1 LPIPS
6 RHRSLA
12 LFGAAIA
19 VQVLMLAVQIRR
31 GQQVRLIRVW
41 AIESVSP
48 LGRGAAWSVD
58 GVRGLWNNYVALLH
72 LREEDDQLRTEVAAL
87 RLRNAQLESRAAEAD
102 RLASLLGFRD
112 AHAEVQMLPA
122 RVIGASP
129 DPTSHMVFISRGS
142 RDGVRR
148 DMGVIT
154 PEGVVGKVFAVYPD
168 TSQVLLLTDKES
180 GVGAL
185 LGDSRA
191 QGPVRGSGEPMLALE
206 YISNEIKVEP
216 GQKILTSGQDR
227 IFPKDLPVG
236 TVAQVQPDRHSPFLK
251 ISVKPAAKLDG
262 LEEVLVLLTRQEF
275 AFRKDAEK
283 DKKDVEKTGPGP
295 APVASV
301 TQPKSAAP
309 VAPITLPKP
318 AGLAIPPKPA
328 APQGSPAPLAT
339 PKPTPPATQA
349 APVASSKPATPA
361 PGVTPKPAAPATQN
375 KPAASA
381 TPPAASNTAEE
392 APSNP

>member
-1 LPIPS
+1 
-6 RHRSLA
+6 
-12 LFGAAIA
+12 
-19 VQVLMLAVQIRR
+19 VQVLLLAVQIRR

-58 GVRGLWNNYVALLH
+58 GVRGLWNSYVNLRH
-72 LREEDDQLRTEVAAL
+72 LREEDDQLRSEVAAL
-87 RLRNAQLESRAAEAD
+87 RMRNAQLESRAAEAD

-191 QGPVRGSGEPMLALE
+191 QGPVRGSGDPMLALE
-206 YISNEIKVEP
+206 YISNEVKVEP

-283 DKKDVEKTGPGP
+283 DKAEKDKKDAEKAGP
-295 APVASV
+295 APVASA
-301 TQPKSAAP
+301 TPPKPATP
-309 VAPITLPKP
+309 VAPITQPKP
-318 AGLAIPPKPA
+318 AGLAIPPKPPD
-328 APQGSPAPLAT
+328 PQGSPAPLAT
-339 PKPTPPATQA
+339 PKPTPPATPA
-349 APVASSKPATPA
+349 APQPSPKPAAPA
-361 PGVTPKPAAPATQN
+361 PGVTPKPAAPAAQN
-375 KPAASA
+375 KPATPA
-381 TPPAASNTAEE
+381 TPPAASNAPATGE

>member
-1 LPIPS
+1 MPIPS
-6 RHRSLA
+6 RHRSA
-12 LFGAAIA
+12 VLFAAAIA
-19 VQVLMLAVQIRR
+19 VQVLLLAVQIRR

-58 GVRGLWNNYVALLH
+58 GVRSLWNNYVALRH
-72 LREEDDQLRTEVAAL
+72 LREQDDQLRTQISAL
-87 RLRNAQLESRAAEAD
+87 QMRNAQLESRAAEAD
-102 RLASLLGFRD
+102 RLADLLGFRD
-112 AHAEVQMLPA
+112 AHAEVQMLAA

-129 DPTSHMVFISRGS
+129 DPSSHMVFISRGS

-154 PEGVVGKVFAVYPD
+154 PQGVVGKVFAVYPD

-191 QGPVRGSGEPMLALE
+191 QGPVRGSGEPLLALE
-206 YISNEIKVEP
+206 YISNETKVEP
-216 GQKILTSGQDR
+216 GERILTSGQDR

-236 TVAQVQPDRHSPFLK
+236 TVSQVQPDRHSPFLK
-251 ISVKPAAKLDG
+251 ISVKPAARLDG

-283 DKKDVEKTGPGP
+283 ADKKDAEKSLPV
-295 APVASV
+295 PVASA
-301 TQPKSAAP
+301 TQPKPAAAPAQPKSA
-309 VAPITLPKP
+309 VP
-318 AGLAIPPKPA
+318 ATPPKPA
-328 APQGSPAPLAT
+328 PVTPPKPAVPAP
-339 PKPTPPATQA
+339 P
-349 APVASSKPATPA
+349 KPATPA
-361 PGVTPKPAAPATQN
+361 PPKPAAPATPPN
-375 KPAASA
+375 SEAPETPSAPA
-381 TPPAASNTAEE
+381 TPD
-392 APSNP
+392 APQAPDNP

>member
-1 LPIPS
+1 MPIPS

-12 LFGAAIA
+12 LFAAA
-19 VQVLMLAVQIRR
+19 LAAQVLLLALQIRR

-58 GVRGLWNNYVALLH
+58 GARGLWNNYVALRH

-87 RLRNAQLESRAAEAD
+87 RMRNAQLESRAAEAD
-102 RLASLLGFRD
+102 RLAGLLGFRD
-112 AHAEVQMLPA
+112 MHAEVQMLAA
-122 RVIGASP
+122 RVIGATP
-129 DPTSHMVFISRGS
+129 DPSSHMVLIDRGS
-142 RDGVRR
+142 RDGLRR

-191 QGPVRGSGEPMLALE
+191 QGPVRGTGEPLLGLE

-216 GQKILTSGQDR
+216 GEKILTSGQDR

-236 TVAQVQPDRHSPFLK
+236 TVEQVQPDRHTPFQK
-251 ISVKPAAKLDG
+251 ISVKPAARLDG

-275 AFRKDAEK
+275 NFRKDA
-283 DKKDVEKTGPGP
+283 DKKDPEKPVPTS
-295 APVASV
+295 VAS
-301 TQPKSAAP
+301 ANA
-309 VAPITLPKP
+309 
-318 AGLAIPPKPA
+318 PKPA
-328 APQGSPAPLAT
+328 APV
-339 PKPTPPATQA
+339 A
-349 APVASSKPATPA
+349 APVAAPKPPA
-361 PGVTPKPAAPATQN
+361 PVAAPKPAAPATPAPPAPAP
-375 KPAASA
+375 KPAAPAPQAKPAAPVTPPAPATPPTPA
-381 TPPAASNTAEE
+381 TPPAEE
-392 APSNP
+392 TPQNP